1 MKVSE
6 ALRSR
11 ISCRAFL
18 PDPVDKAVVG
28 EILELARTSASGGN
42 LQPWHVF
49 ALSGEPLAALL
60 ADVAERMKDSP
71 RGEEPE
77 YRVYP
82 KDLQEPYFSRRHKC
96 GEDLYASIG
105 VSRDDKHGRLRQFF
119 RNYAFF
125 GAPVGL
131 FFYIDR
137 KMLPPQWCDMGIFLQ
152 SVMLAA
158 REHGLHTCPQEA
170 WSAWPRAVAKHLRP
184 PEELMLFCGMGL
196 GLMDETAPVNSLRT
210 ERADLDDFCHFRGF
224 SH

>member
-1 MKVSE
+1 MDVSK

-18 PDPVDKAVVG
+18 DEPIPRKTV
-28 EILELARTSASGGN
+28 ENILDLARTSASGGN
-42 LQPWHVF
+42 LQPWHVYV
-49 ALSGEPLAALL
+49 LTGEPLRALL
-60 ADVAERMKDSP
+60 DDIAERIKSTP

-82 KDLQEPYFSRRHKC
+82 KDLKEPYFSRRFKC

-105 VSRDDKHGRLRQFF
+105 VSREDKQGRLQQFF
-119 RNYAFF
+119 RNYTFF

-131 FFYIDR
+131 FFYIER
-137 KMLPPQWCDMGIFLQ
+137 NMLPPQWADMGIFLQ

-170 WSAWPRAVAKHLRP
+170 WAAWPRTVGEHIVP
-184 PEELMLFCGMGL
+184 PADLMLFCGMAL
-196 GLMDETAPVNSLRT
+196 GRMDPKAAINSLRT
-210 ERADLDDFCHFRGF
+210 DRAELSELAQFRGF
-224 SH
+224 